1 MPKLAIFIQINKSII
16 KLTDLLSPLVN
27 LKTMHLKYPDI
38 QMRKHGA
45 SCQIVLQPTRA
56 AGTFK
61 KGISLKET
69 R

>member
-27 LKTMHLKYPDI
+27 LKTMHLKYPSI

-45 SCQIVLQPTRA
+45 SWQIQVLQPTSV

-61 KGISLKET
+61 RKIRQGV
-69 R
+69 